1 MRSRPRSRLAL
12 AVLLCTAALVLLLVY
27 RKANRGAPSL
37 PAGPRPAAGGSL
49 AVGACAGP
57 APEAQNAAFE
67 QQVIELVNAERRAAG
82 LPSLEVAEPL
92 AAAARWF
99 ARDMAQEGYF
109 APDHATYHNVD
120 GKLVRACDWSTRIAA
135 FAGDWTALGENIA
148 SGAASPRQVVAGW
161 MSSPP
166 HKARI
171 LDRSFSETGV
181 GYWSGGPQG
190 SYWVEDFGRR

>member
-1 MRSRPRSRLAL
+1 MRSRPRNRRAL
-12 AVLLCTAALVLLLVY
+12 AALFCTAALVLLLIY
-27 RKANRGAPSL
+27 WRAPRGAPSL
-37 PAGPRPAAGGSL
+37 PAALQPVAGDSL
-49 AVGACAGP
+49 AAGACAGP

-67 QQVIELVNAERRAAG
+67 QEVIELVNAERRAAG
-82 LPSLEVAEPL
+82 LTSLEVAEPL

-109 APDHATYHNVD
+109 APDHATYHSVG
-120 GKLVRACDWSTRIAA
+120 GKLVRTCDWSTRIAA
-135 FAGDWTALGENIA
+135 FSGDWTALGENIA

-171 LDRSFSETGV
+171 LDRGFSETGV
-181 GYWSGGPQG
+181 GYWRGGPQG